1 MQLINCRN
9 TKKRKLEKHW
19 SLRLTL
25 KHHDLSHQLSES
37 IDHDKCLLV
46 DKIKLSDSK
55 NCFQMLGSI
64 KKTKMFWEKKT
75 ATSDIETA
83 EFFNNFFLD
92 QFLLLKWIFNYLT
105 FEKTKKLENISC

>member
-19 SLRLTL
+19 SLQLTL

-64 KKTKMFWEKKT
+64 KKTKMFWEKKQQPRISRQLNFST
-75 ATSDIETA
+75 IFFGSVFAPKMDFQLLDI
-83 EFFNNFFLD
+83 
-92 QFLLLKWIFNYLT
+92 
-105 FEKTKKLENISC
+105 